1 VILARAKVHYKNH
14 YHQGYIHQRGNGQLS
29 PRRSRWLWIFLLA
42 PKLFSLTMGNRF
54 DQKLSETTWHNI
66 SAFRLE
72 SEALQIIIVPD
83 LGAKIVSIYDKLH
96 DREWLVP
103 PTRTVKQTMYGAV
116 FVDQDMS
123 GWDEML
129 PTVDACVWSG
139 RHLPD
144 HGEVWSVPWRLVSL
158 DGGLTLSVDG
168 HSFPYHF
175 VRSASLLAPNVLELR
190 YFLTNTGPKEF
201 PYLWAA
207 HPQFAADEHTRILL
221 PAEITQVVNA
231 IDNHPVLGMAGDRC
245 AWPEAALGNGQAL
258 QLDRVGPV
266 EKHTC
271 RKTYSLP
278 QQPIGWAALVDEN
291 LGSQLRLEWPS
302 DFAPYLGLW
311 IDEGMHNT
319 VPVAALEPSNGYYDS
334 LLRAIQNRMINW
346 LMPKQEISWSMQ
358 VQLNE
363 TRY

>member
-1 VILARAKVHYKNH
+1 
-14 YHQGYIHQRGNGQLS
+14 
-29 PRRSRWLWIFLLA
+29 
-42 PKLFSLTMGNRF
+42 MGNKF
-54 DQKLSETTWHNI
+54 DQKLSKTTWHNI
-66 SAFRLE
+66 SAFTLE
-72 SEALQIIIVPD
+72 SEAIQVIIVPY
-83 LGAKIVSIYDKLH
+83 LGAKIVSLYDKLQ

-103 PTRTVKQTMYGAV
+103 PIRTVKQTTYGAV
-116 FVDQDMS
+116 FVDQDMC

-129 PTVDACVWSG
+129 PTIDACVWEG
-139 RHLPD
+139 MHLPD

-158 DGGLTLSVDG
+158 EDGLTLSVDG
-168 HSFPYHF
+168 RSFPYHF
-175 VRSASLLAPNVLELR
+175 VRSASLRAPNLLELR
-190 YFLTNTGPKEF
+190 YSLTNTGLKEL

-221 PAEITQVVNA
+221 PADVTQVVNA
-231 IDNHPVLGMAGDRC
+231 IDDHPVLGKIGEKC
-245 AWPEAALGNGQAL
+245 AWPKAALGNGQVL

-271 RKTYSLP
+271 RKIYLLP

-291 LGSQLRLEWPS
+291 LNCQLRLEWPS
-302 DFAPYLGLW
+302 DFAPYLGVW

-319 VPVAALEPSNGYYDS
+319 APVAALEPSNGYYDS
-334 LLRAIQNRMINW
+334 LEGAVHNQMITW

-363 TRY
+363 AQY